1 MTAEVAI
8 MNQHALVLA
17 ADSATTVTMWVQGE
31 RQTRYFKGANK
42 LFQLSAKHPVGL
54 MIYSSASLHDVP
66 WELLVKDFRNHL
78 GTDSCDRLVGYS
90 KRFFEF
96 VKAHAT
102 LFPDDVRAQ
111 LFADQAR
118 TAAFRMGHRV
128 AGQDSVKGAVE
139 ADRPAAVQAALES
152 LRAELRA
159 TPPEA
164 PVVAADVDAA
174 VAAHA
179 ESVAAKINEERAQY
193 GVPTA
198 ELALLL
204 ADVAIR
210 DLMVHYKSYLSE
222 TGVVLGGYGDYDYY
236 PGIEAFECYGFLDRQ
251 FICNPTGDP
260 TYVSKDLPAAI
271 EPFAT
276 TSMINTFR
284 MGIGPDIFG
293 NVVSATKTELRG
305 LENKIRQALAPD
317 ADLPNLEAWINEA
330 AENHQKQWFYR
341 SISDHY
347 GPLAKVIG
355 SLPVSEMAALAKS
368 LIELQS
374 LKERVTQPTESVAG
388 PIDVAVISKH
398 DGFVWIERKHY
409 FKPEL
414 NPRFFRRQSSLNPS

>member
-1 MTAEVAI
+1 

-42 LFQLSAKHPVGL
+42 LFQLSAKQPVGL

-66 WELLVKDFRNHL
+66 WELLVKDFRTHL
-78 GTDSCDRLVGYS
+78 GTDSCDRLAGYS
-90 KRFFEF
+90 RRFFEF
-96 VKAHAT
+96 VKAHGT

-118 TAAFRMGHRV
+118 TAAFRMGYKI
-128 AGQDSVKGAVE
+128 AEQDVVKGADE
-139 ADRPAAVQAALES
+139 AGRSAAVQAALEA

-159 TPPEA
+159 ETPEA
-164 PVVAADVDAA
+164 PIAVAEVDAA
-174 VAAHA
+174 VAAHVD
-179 ESVAAKINEERAQY
+179 SVAAKINEDGASY
-193 GVPTA
+193 GAPTV
-198 ELALLL
+198 ELASLL
-204 ADVAIR
+204 AEVAIR
-210 DLMVHYKSYLSE
+210 DLMVHYKSYLPE
-222 TGVVLGGYGDYDYY
+222 TGVVVGGYGDTDYY

-251 FICNPTGDP
+251 FICNSTGEPTQ
-260 TYVSKDLPAAI
+260 VNKDLPAAI

-293 NVVSATKTELRG
+293 NVVAATKNVLR
-305 LENKIRQALAPD
+305 EFANKIRQTLAPG
-317 ADLPNLEAWINEA
+317 AGLPNLEEWIDEA
-330 AENHQKQWFYR
+330 AGDHQGQWFQR
-341 SISDHY
+341 SVSDHY

-374 LKERVTQPTESVAG
+374 LKERVTKPTESVAG

-414 NPRFFRRQSSLNPS
+414 NPRFFLRQSSLNPS